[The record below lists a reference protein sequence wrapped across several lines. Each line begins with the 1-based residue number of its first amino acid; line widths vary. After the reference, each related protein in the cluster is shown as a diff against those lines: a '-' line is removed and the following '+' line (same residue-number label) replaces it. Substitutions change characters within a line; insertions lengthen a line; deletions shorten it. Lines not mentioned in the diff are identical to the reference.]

1 MLTFLVWC
9 LLFVLCWP
17 IAIMAL
23 ILYPMVWLILLPFKL
38 LGGAVAGIF
47 AFFLFF
53 IFLPFY
59 LLKKIVHA

>member
-1 MLTFLVWC
+1 MVTFLLWC

-17 IAIMAL
+17 LAIMAL

-53 IFLPFY
+53 IFLPIY
-59 LLKKIVHA
+59 LLKKIVHT